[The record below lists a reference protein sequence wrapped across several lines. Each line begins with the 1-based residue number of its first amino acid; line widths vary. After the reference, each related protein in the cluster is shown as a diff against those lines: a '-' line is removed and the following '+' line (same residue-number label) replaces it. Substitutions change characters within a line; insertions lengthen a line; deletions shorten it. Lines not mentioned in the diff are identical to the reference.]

1 MDSDSDSENED
12 LLDTLFQEHHEEMDF
27 LDSLKENDKYYI
39 GLCKLMRPRNYYL
52 LLSAVSNHLFF
63 QYPASTIQRYLQMT
77 SIIYLVNPTI
87 DILKLQV
94 LPDQTF
100 TVIKKTFWIRIIQR
114 YWRSVLRERN
124 DIMRK
129 RGSIPAQR
137 HFELYGHYPNG
148 LRYLPGLCGML
159 RNYGLSNDSKY
170 KN

>member
-1 MDSDSDSENED
+1 MDSDSESDNED
-12 LLDTLFQEHHEEMDF
+12 LLDMEMDF
-27 LDSLKENDKYYI
+27 LDLPKENDKYYI
-39 GLCKLMRPRNYYL
+39 GLCKLMRPYNYYL
-52 LLSAVSNHLFF
+52 LLTAVSSHLFF
-63 QYPASTIQRYLQMT
+63 QYTASIIQRYLQMT
-77 SIIYLVNPTI
+77 SIIYVVNPTI

-100 TVIKKTFWIRIIQR
+100 TVIKKTYWIRIIQR
-114 YWRSVLRERN
+114 RWRSILRERN
-124 DIMRK
+124 NIMRK

-148 LRYLPGLCGML
+148 LRYFPGLCGML